1 MRLTTKFS
9 AFVTL
14 LTGLT
19 IFVTLLGCSLSFYNA
34 IQYKFSHRVQAVA
47 TAIDTHLLSNDFS
60 TLRPQITE
68 LMMSADIVRVD
79 LLHGDKQV
87 YTLARNGSYR
97 PVGTNDLFRELS
109 VPLIKHP
116 GMSLRLVYQ
125 DPMGNYFHSLMTTA
139 PLTGAIG
146 FIILMLFL
154 AVRWLQR
161 QLAGQELLETRATRI
176 LNGERGSN
184 VLGTI
189 YEWPPRTS
197 SALDTLLCE
206 IQNAREQH
214 SRLDTL
220 IRSYAAQDMKT
231 GLNNRLFFDN
241 QLATLLEDQEKVG
254 THGIVMMIRLPD
266 FNMLSDTWG
275 HSQVEEQFFS
285 LTNLLSTF
293 MMRYPGALLARY
305 HRSDFAALLPHRT
318 LKEAESIASQ
328 LIKAVDTLP
337 NNKMLDR
344 DDMIHI
350 GICAWRSGQDT
361 EQVMEH
367 AESATRNAGL
377 QGGNSW
383 AIYDD
388 SLPEKGRGNVRWRTL
403 IEQMLSRGGPRL
415 YQKPAVTREGR
426 VHHRELMCRIFDGN
440 EEVSSAEYMP
450 MVLQFGLS
458 EEYDRLLI
466 SRLIPLLRYWPE
478 ENLAIQVTVESLI
491 RPRFQRWLRD
501 TLMQCEKSQRR
512 RIIIELAEADVGQ
525 HISRLQPV
533 IRLVNALGVRV
544 AVNQAGLT
552 LVSTSW
558 IKELNVELLK
568 LHPGLV
574 RNIEKRTENQLLVQ
588 SLVEACSGTS
598 TQVYATG
605 VRSRSEWQTLIQ
617 RGVTG
622 GQGDFFASSQPL
634 DTNVKNIHKDT
645 RFNLPFNP
653 FSRRITRAASHGSV
667 LVCSPDCCSTYADE

>member
-1 MRLTTKFS
+1 
-9 AFVTL
+9 
-14 LTGLT
+14 
-19 IFVTLLGCSLSFYNA
+19 
-34 IQYKFSHRVQAVA
+34 
-47 TAIDTHLLSNDFS
+47 
-60 TLRPQITE
+60 
-68 LMMSADIVRVD
+68 
-79 LLHGDKQV
+79 
-87 YTLARNGSYR
+87 
-97 PVGTNDLFRELS
+97 
-109 VPLIKHP
+109 
-116 GMSLRLVYQ
+116 
-125 DPMGNYFHSLMTTA
+125 
-139 PLTGAIG
+139 
-146 FIILMLFL
+146 
-154 AVRWLQR
+154 
-161 QLAGQELLETRATRI
+161 
-176 LNGERGSN
+176 
-184 VLGTI
+184 
-189 YEWPPRTS
+189 
-197 SALDTLLCE
+197 
-206 IQNAREQH
+206 
-214 SRLDTL
+214 
-220 IRSYAAQDMKT
+220 
-231 GLNNRLFFDN
+231 
-241 QLATLLEDQEKVG
+241 
-254 THGIVMMIRLPD
+254 
-266 FNMLSDTWG
+266 
-275 HSQVEEQFFS
+275 
-285 LTNLLSTF
+285 
-293 MMRYPGALLARY
+293 
-305 HRSDFAALLPHRT
+305 
-318 LKEAESIASQ
+318 
-328 LIKAVDTLP
+328 
-337 NNKMLDR
+337 MLDR

-350 GICAWRSGQDT
+350 GICAWRSAQDT

-512 RIIIELAEADVGQ
+512 HIIIELAEADVGQ

-634 DTNVKNIHKDT
+634 DTNVKKYSQ
-645 RFNLPFNP
+645 RY
-653 FSRRITRAASHGSV
+653 SV
-667 LVCSPDCCSTYADE
+667 

>member
-19 IFVTLLGCSLSFYNA
+19 IFVTLIGCSLSFYNA
-34 IQYKFSHRVQAVA
+34 IQNKYSSRVQAVA
-47 TAIDTHLLSNDFS
+47 TAIDTHLVSSDFV
-60 TLRPQITE
+60 TLTPQVNE
-68 LMMSADIVRVD
+68 LMMSADIVRAD
-79 LLHGDKQV
+79 FLQGTKQV
-87 YTLARNGSYR
+87 YRYSRHSSYR
-97 PVGTNDLFRELS
+97 PAGSNNVYRELT
-109 VPLIKHP
+109 VPLVKHP

-139 PLTGAIG
+139 PLTLAIG

-161 QLAGQELLETRATRI
+161 QLFGQELLEVRSTRI
-176 LNGERGSN
+176 LNGERGPN
-184 VLGTI
+184 VRGSV
-189 YEWPPRTS
+189 YEWPARTS
-197 SALDTLLCE
+197 SALDMLLSE
-206 IQNAREQH
+206 IQNAREQR

-220 IRSYAAQDMKT
+220 IRSYAAQDIKT
-231 GLNNRLFFDN
+231 GLGNRLFFDN

-254 THGIVMMIRLPD
+254 AHGVVMMIRLPD
-266 FNMLSDTWG
+266 FNLLRDSWG
-275 HSQVEEQFFS
+275 RNLAEEQLFM
-285 LTNLLSTF
+285 LINLLSTF
-293 MMRYPGALLARY
+293 IMRYPGSLLARY
-305 HRSDFAALLPHRT
+305 HRSDFAVLLPHRT
-318 LKEAESIASQ
+318 LKESESIAGQ
-328 LIKAVDTLP
+328 LLKAVDALP
-337 NNKMLDR
+337 VNKMLDR
-344 DDMIHI
+344 DDMVHI
-350 GICAWRSGQDT
+350 GICAWRSGQST

-367 AESATRNAGL
+367 AEAATRNAVL

-383 AIYDD
+383 AVYDD

-403 IEQMLSRGGPRL
+403 IEQMLTRGGPRI
-415 YQKPAVTREGR
+415 YQKPAVTREGH
-426 VHHRELMCRIFDGN
+426 VHHRELMCRIFDGE
-440 EEVSSAEYMP
+440 EEVIAAEYMP

-458 EEYDRLLI
+458 EEYDRLQI
-466 SRLIPLLRYWPE
+466 SRLIPLLGYWPQE
-478 ENLAIQVTVESLI
+478 SLAMQVTVESLI

-501 TLMQCEKSQRR
+501 TLMQCEKSYRK
-512 RIIIELAEADVGQ
+512 RIIIELAEADVCQ

-544 AVNQAGLT
+544 AVTQAGLT

-588 SLVEACSGTS
+588 SLVEACTGTH

-605 VRSRSEWQTLIQ
+605 VRSRSEWHTLNE
-617 RGVTG
+617 RGVAG

-634 DTNVKNIHKDT
+634 DTNVKKYSQ
-645 RFNLPFNP
+645 RY
-653 FSRRITRAASHGSV
+653 SV
-667 LVCSPDCCSTYADE
+667 

>member
-19 IFVTLLGCSLSFYNA
+19 IFVTLIGCSLSFYNA
-34 IQYKFSHRVQAVA
+34 IQYKYASRVQAVA
-47 TAIDTHLLSNDFS
+47 TAIDTRLVSSDFV
-60 TLRPQITE
+60 TLTPQVNE
-68 LMMSADIVRVD
+68 LMMSADIVRAD
-79 LLHGDKQV
+79 LLQGTRQV
-87 YTLARNGSYR
+87 YSYSRHSSYR
-97 PVGTNDLFRELS
+97 PAGTNNLYRELT
-109 VPLIKHP
+109 VPLMKQP
-116 GMSLRLVYQ
+116 GMSLHLVYQ

-139 PLTGAIG
+139 PLTLAIG

-161 QLAGQELLETRATRI
+161 QLFGQELLEVRSTRI
-176 LNGERGSN
+176 LNGERGPN
-184 VLGTI
+184 VRGSV
-189 YEWPPRTS
+189 YEWPARTS
-197 SALDTLLCE
+197 SALDMLLSE
-206 IQNAREQH
+206 IQNAREQR

-220 IRSYAAQDMKT
+220 IRSYAAQDIKT
-231 GLNNRLFFDN
+231 GLGNRLFFDN

-254 THGIVMMIRLPD
+254 AHGVVMMIRLPD
-266 FNMLSDTWG
+266 FNLLRDSG
-275 HSQVEEQFFS
+275 GRNLAEEQLFM
-285 LTNLLSTF
+285 LINLLSTF
-293 MMRYPGALLARY
+293 IMRYPGSLLARY
-305 HRSDFAALLPHRT
+305 HRSDFAVLLPHRT
-318 LKEAESIASQ
+318 LKESESIAGQ
-328 LIKAVDTLP
+328 LLKAVDALP
-337 NNKMLDR
+337 VNKMLDR
-344 DDMIHI
+344 DDMMHI
-350 GICAWRSGQDT
+350 GICAWRSGQST

-367 AESATRNAGL
+367 AEAATRNAVL

-383 AIYDD
+383 AVYDD

-403 IEQMLSRGGPRL
+403 IEQMLTRGGPRI

-426 VHHRELMCRIFDGN
+426 VHHRELMCRIFDGE
-440 EEVSSAEYMP
+440 EEVIAAEYMP

-458 EEYDRLLI
+458 EEYDRLQI
-466 SRLIPLLRYWPE
+466 SRLIPLLGYWPQE
-478 ENLAIQVTVESLI
+478 SLAMQVTVESLI

-501 TLMQCEKSQRR
+501 TLMQCEKSYRK
-512 RIIIELAEADVGQ
+512 RIIIELAEADVCQ

-544 AVNQAGLT
+544 AVTQAGLT

-568 LHPGLV
+568 LHPSLV

-588 SLVEACSGTS
+588 SLVEACTGTH

-605 VRSRSEWQTLIQ
+605 VRSRSEWRTLTE
-617 RGVTG
+617 RGVAG

-634 DTNVKNIHKDT
+634 DTNVKKYSQ
-645 RFNLPFNP
+645 RY
-653 FSRRITRAASHGSV
+653 SV
-667 LVCSPDCCSTYADE
+667 

>member
-19 IFVTLLGCSLSFYNA
+19 IFVTLIGCSLSFYNA
-34 IQYKFSHRVQAVA
+34 IQYKMSHRVQAVA
-47 TAIDTHLLSNDFS
+47 TAIDTHLVMHDYRQL
-60 TLRPQITE
+60 TAQISE
-68 LMMSADIVRVD
+68 LMMSADIVRLD
-79 LLHGDKQV
+79 LRQGKKTV
-87 YTLARNGSYR
+87 YTLTRPGSYR
-97 PVGTNDLFRELS
+97 PVGVSNMFRDLT
-109 VPLIKHP
+109 VPMVKQP
-116 GMSLRLVYQ
+116 GMSMHLVYE
-125 DPMGNYFHSLMTTA
+125 DPMGHYFHSMMTTA
-139 PLTGAIG
+139 PLTLAIG
-146 FIILMLFL
+146 FIVIMLFL

-161 QLAGQELLETRATRI
+161 QLSGQELLEMRSTRI
-176 LNGERGSN
+176 LNGERGTG
-184 VLGTI
+184 VRGTV
-189 YEWPPRTS
+189 YEWPARTS
-197 SALDTLLCE
+197 SALDMLLSE
-206 IQNAREQH
+206 IQNAQEQR

-220 IRSYAAQDMKT
+220 IRSYAAQDTKT
-231 GLNNRLFFDN
+231 GLSNRLFFDN
-241 QLATLLEDQEKVG
+241 QLATLLDDQEKVG
-254 THGIVMMIRLPD
+254 AHGVVMMIRLPD
-266 FNMLSDTWG
+266 FNLLRDSWG
-275 HSQVEEQFFS
+275 RNLAEEELFG
-285 LTNLLSTF
+285 LINLLSTF
-293 MMRYPGALLARY
+293 ILRFPGALLARY
-305 HRSDFAALLPHRT
+305 HRSDFAVLLPHRT
-318 LKEAESIASQ
+318 LKEAESVAGQ
-328 LIKAVDTLP
+328 LLKAVDALP
-337 NNKMLDR
+337 TNKMLDR
-344 DDMIHI
+344 DDMFHI
-350 GICAWRSGQDT
+350 GICAWRSGQST

-367 AESATRNAGL
+367 AEAATRNAVL

-383 AIYDD
+383 AVYDD
-388 SLPEKGRGNVRWRTL
+388 TLPEKGRGNVRWRTL
-403 IEQMLSRGGPRL
+403 IEQMLRRGGPRI

-458 EEYDRLLI
+458 EEYDRLQI
-466 SRLIPLLRYWPE
+466 SRVIPLLGYWPE

-501 TLMQCEKSQRR
+501 TLMQCEKSQRK

-544 AVNQAGLT
+544 AVTQAGLT

-588 SLVEACSGTS
+588 SLVEACSGTP
-598 TQVYATG
+598 TRVYATG
-605 VRSRSEWQTLIQ
+605 VRSRSEWQTLTA
-617 RGVTG
+617 RGVSG

-634 DTNVKNIHKDT
+634 DTNVKKYSQ
-645 RFNLPFNP
+645 RY
-653 FSRRITRAASHGSV
+653 SV
-667 LVCSPDCCSTYADE
+667 

>member
-9 AFVTL
+9 AFITL

-19 IFVTLLGCSLSFYNA
+19 IFVTLIGCSLSFYNA
-34 IQYKFSHRVQAVA
+34 IQDKLVNRVESVASVIDTRLIATSFPALSRELDELMVPVDIVQIDIKLGKQTVFSHTRQ
-47 TAIDTHLLSNDFS
+47 
-60 TLRPQITE
+60 
-68 LMMSADIVRVD
+68 
-79 LLHGDKQV
+79 
-87 YTLARNGSYR
+87 GSYR
-97 PVGTNDLFRELS
+97 PAGTVEQYRDVTVNSL
-109 VPLIKHP
+109 KHP
-116 GMSLRLVYQ
+116 GMTIHLMYQ
-125 DPMGNYFHSLMTTA
+125 DPMSNYLRSLMTTA
-139 PLTGAIG
+139 PLTIAVA
-146 FIILMLFL
+146 FIVLLIFL
-154 AVRWLQR
+154 AVRWQRR
-161 QLAGQELLETRATRI
+161 QLSGQELLETRSVRI
-176 LNGERGSN
+176 LNGERGPQVRGS
-184 VLGTI
+184 V
-189 YEWPPRTS
+189 YEWPSRTS
-197 SALDTLLCE
+197 SALDVLLSE
-206 IQNAREQH
+206 IQFASDQR
-214 SRLDTL
+214 SRMDTL
-220 IRSYAAQDMKT
+220 IRSYAAQDNKT

-241 QLATLLEDQEKVG
+241 QLATLLDDPEKVG
-254 THGIVMMIRLPD
+254 THGVVMMIRLPD
-266 FNMLSDTWG
+266 FDLLRDTWG
-275 HSQVEEQFFS
+275 QRVAEENLFT
-285 LTNLLSTF
+285 LINLLSTF
-293 MMRYPGALLARY
+293 IMRYPGALLARY
-305 HRSDFAALLPHRT
+305 HRSDFAVLLPHRT
-318 LKEAESIASQ
+318 LKESESIASQ
-328 LIKAVDTLP
+328 LLKAVDALP
-337 NNKMLDR
+337 QSKMLDR
-344 DDMIHI
+344 DDMVHM
-350 GICAWRSGQDT
+350 GICAWRGGQST

-367 AESATRNAGL
+367 AEAATRNAVL
-377 QGGNSW
+377 QGANGW
-383 AIYDD
+383 AVYDD
-388 SLPEKGRGNVRWRTL
+388 TLPEKGRGNVRWRTL
-403 IEQMLSRGGPRL
+403 IEQMLSRGGPRI
-415 YQKPAVTREGR
+415 YQKPAVMKNGQ

-458 EEYDRLLI
+458 EEYDRLQI

-501 TLMQCEKSQRR
+501 TLMQCEKSQRK

-634 DTNVKNIHKDT
+634 DTNVKKYSQ
-645 RFNLPFNP
+645 RY
-653 FSRRITRAASHGSV
+653 SV
-667 LVCSPDCCSTYADE
+667 

>member
-1 MRLTTKFS
+1 
-9 AFVTL
+9 
-14 LTGLT
+14 
-19 IFVTLLGCSLSFYNA
+19 
-34 IQYKFSHRVQAVA
+34 
-47 TAIDTHLLSNDFS
+47 
-60 TLRPQITE
+60 
-68 LMMSADIVRVD
+68 
-79 LLHGDKQV
+79 
-87 YTLARNGSYR
+87 
-97 PVGTNDLFRELS
+97 
-109 VPLIKHP
+109 
-116 GMSLRLVYQ
+116 
-125 DPMGNYFHSLMTTA
+125 MGNYFHSLMTTA

-146 FIILMLFL
+146 FIIVMLFL

-161 QLAGQELLETRATRI
+161 QLARQELLETRATRI

-197 SALDTLLCE
+197 SALDTLLREIQNAREQHRGSIVLGTIYEWPPRTSSALDPLLRE

-275 HSQVEEQFFS
+275 HSQVEEQFFT

-367 AESATRNAGL
+367 AESATRDESAVD
-377 QGGNSW
+377 
-383 AIYDD
+383 IYDA
-388 SLPEKGRGNVRWRTL
+388 LPWRTA
-403 IEQMLSRGGPRL
+403 G
-415 YQKPAVTREGR
+415 
-426 VHHRELMCRIFDGN
+426 
-440 EEVSSAEYMP
+440 
-450 MVLQFGLS
+450 
-458 EEYDRLLI
+458 
-466 SRLIPLLRYWPE
+466 
-478 ENLAIQVTVESLI
+478 
-491 RPRFQRWLRD
+491 
-501 TLMQCEKSQRR
+501 
-512 RIIIELAEADVGQ
+512 
-525 HISRLQPV
+525 
-533 IRLVNALGVRV
+533 ALPP
-544 AVNQAGLT
+544 Q
-552 LVSTSW
+552 
-558 IKELNVELLK
+558 
-568 LHPGLV
+568 
-574 RNIEKRTENQLLVQ
+574 
-588 SLVEACSGTS
+588 
-598 TQVYATG
+598 
-605 VRSRSEWQTLIQ
+605 
-617 RGVTG
+617 
-622 GQGDFFASSQPL
+622 
-634 DTNVKNIHKDT
+634 
-645 RFNLPFNP
+645 
-653 FSRRITRAASHGSV
+653 
-667 LVCSPDCCSTYADE
+667 